1 MMGLK
6 KVVLFIHPCG
16 TRSGACNS
24 IISLI
29 ESLDKSLYDPYV
41 LCPEG
46 SAFDALA
53 KVATKI
59 FPIPTPPELITI
71 SGYPFNN
78 LRLFYCIF
86 LIPKLSQ
93 IVKLIDSIKP
103 DLIHLNEL
111 SLTPLA
117 YLLKKTN
124 YKIVIHARIVL
135 DSNKKLLN
143 SIIVYLLRKYSDH
156 IFCIDGSVMGPLK
169 SIKHT
174 SIVYNSY
181 QFDSKSLERKGKLNE
196 KFVVLFLANLI
207 SHKGI
212 FDLIEASIL
221 LKQNT
226 NIEIWVCGVNSRN
239 DNFYESLKGKM
250 LSKLNIVPNNM
261 ERIQNVINTH
271 KLENVKM
278 FGHVSNIKKIILES
292 SVLIFPSYMNGPP
305 RSVFEAGVFG
315 VPSIISL
322 KDKVEDVV
330 EDNVNG
336 LIIEE
341 HSPEQIADAILKL
354 YNNKAL
360 CEQLGKNASQKYTAL
375 NDPMINIKKVE
386 AVYESLLNH
395 G

>member
-1 MMGLK
+1 MGLK
-6 KVVLFIHPCG
+6 KVVLFVHPCG
-16 TRSGACNS
+16 TKSGACNS

-29 ESLDKSLYDPYV
+29 ENLDKSLYDPYV

-46 SAFDALA
+46 TAFDALA
-53 KVATKI
+53 KVAIKI
-59 FPIPTPPELITI
+59 FRIPTPPELITI
-71 SGYPFNN
+71 SGYPLNN
-78 LRLFYCIF
+78 IRLFYCIS
-86 LIPKLSQ
+86 LLPKLSQ
-93 IVKLIDSIKP
+93 IVKLIETIEP

-117 YLLKKTN
+117 YRLKRRN
-124 YKIVIHARIVL
+124 YKLIMHARIVL

-143 SIIVYLLRKYSDH
+143 WIIVYLLNKFSDH
-156 IFCIDGSVMGPLK
+156 IFCIDGSVLGPLK

-181 QFDSKSLERKGKLNE
+181 QFDSKELERKEKLNE

-212 FDLIEASIL
+212 FDLIDASIL
-221 LKQNT
+221 LKQNI
-226 NIEIWVCGVNSRN
+226 NIEIWICGVNSRN
-239 DNFYESLKGKM
+239 DKFYKSPKGKL

-261 ERIQNVINTH
+261 ERIQVVIDTH
-271 KLENVKM
+271 KLENIKM
-278 FGHVSNIKKIILES
+278 LGHVSNIKEIISES

-336 LIIEE
+336 LIIDE
-341 HSPEQIADAILKL
+341 HSPGQIAAAILKL
-354 YNNKAL
+354 YNDKDL
-360 CEQLGKNASQKYTAL
+360 CVQLGRNACQKYTEL
-375 NDPMINIKKVE
+375 NNPMINIKKVE
-386 AVYESLLNH
+386 AVYQSLLKH
-395 G
+395 E